1 MAAEQS
7 ELRLARLRVE
17 LARKEFETTRRKVA
31 VGAAGRETLAASAAE
46 LQEMESNL
54 ARIQLNLN
62 EIRATAQAPRND
74 LAAPVVGQND
84 FVRER
89 MELEL
94 AAAQKQMVA
103 AEANAKEAKL
113 RSAAGVASRL
123 VTLEALAASAQQKAE
138 MEMLMGKL
146 QLREEYLQQK
156 LTASQAARRE
166 QSLELQKELR
176 VAQGLREVAQA
187 RLAKVQQMWKAGTVE
202 QVDLLRAQLEASERN
217 ADAERLR
224 QSLQQLESA
233 RP

>member
-89 MELEL
+89 MEL
-94 AAAQKQMVA
+94 AAAQKQVVA